1 MKKTLYTIGYAGF
14 PDIDDFV
21 AALNEHGIQIVIDV
35 RSSPYSAYHE
45 QFNKDVLERRLKT
58 AGIFYFNYAKQ
69 FGARQED
76 VSLYKNGRLDF
87 ELFSNSPIFLDG
99 INRVEKSSAKIAFMC
114 AEKHPTDCHRAILV
128 TRAFSDRG
136 HSIIHIKP
144 NHITLS
150 QNDVENELL
159 DKFYPE
165 REQACLFEEPL
176 SDAKLLSA
184 AYRLQNDAIGFK
196 LEELNK

>member
-14 PDIDDFV
+14 PKVDDFV

-35 RSSPYSAYHE
+35 RSRPYSAYHE
-45 QFNKDVLERRLKT
+45 QYNKDVLERHLKA

-87 ELFSNSPIFLDG
+87 ELFSNSPSFLDG

-128 TRAFSDRG
+128 TRAFGDRG

-144 NHITLS
+144 DITLS
-150 QNDVENELL
+150 QTDVEDELL
-159 DKFYPE
+159 EKFYPE
-165 REQACLFEEPL
+165 REQTCLFEEAL
-176 SDAKLLSA
+176 SDAELLSA

-196 LEELNK
+196 LEDLNK